1 MNNEKALLQ
10 NISLGDERA
19 FRELFDSHRAKV
31 YGYALKIIKSET
43 QAEDILQDVFL
54 KIWQH
59 ENLGDIQNF
68 EGYLKTMTKNHV
80 FKVLRRQSL
89 EMATNK
95 RLKVEWIE
103 GHNETEESL
112 LLNDS
117 QHIINE
123 AINQMPPKQKLVYNL
138 CKNEGLKYEA
148 VAKILSI
155 SPLTVKT
162 HMQHSLRFL
171 RNYLSK
177 HTDIA
182 VLILLVKGFLEIN
195 K

>member
-1 MNNEKALLQ
+1 MDNEKVLLQ
-10 NISLGDERA
+10 DISSGDERA

-31 YGYALKIIKSET
+31 YSYALKIIKSET

-59 ENLGDIQNF
+59 KNLSDIENF

-89 EMATNK
+89 EVANNS
-95 RLKVEWIE
+95 RLKVDWKE
-103 GHNETEESL
+103 GHNDTEESL
-112 LLNDS
+112 LLHDS
-117 QHIINE
+117 QYIINE
-123 AINQMPPKQKLVYNL
+123 AINHMPPKQKLVYNL

-182 VLILLVKGFLEIN
+182 VLLLLIKMFW

>member
-1 MNNEKALLQ
+1 MDKEKVLLEG
-10 NISLGDERA
+10 ISCGDEKA
-19 FRELFDSHRAKV
+19 FRELFDFYKSKV
-31 YGYALKIIKSET
+31 YAYALQIIKSET

-59 ENLGDIQNF
+59 EKLGDIENF
-68 EGYLKTMTKNHV
+68 ESYLKTMTKNHV
-80 FKVLRRQSL
+80 FKVLRRQNL
-89 EMATNK
+89 ELTTNSQ
-95 RLKVEWIE
+95 LKIKWTEA
-103 GHNETEESL
+103 HNETEESL

-123 AINQMPPKQKLVYNL
+123 AVNQMPPKQKLVYNL
-138 CKNEGLKYEA
+138 CKNEGLRYEA
-148 VAKILSI
+148 VAQILSI

-182 VLILLVKGFLEIN
+182 VLLLIIKNLIEIN